1 MAGCGTP
8 TASTSSN
15 EVESA
20 ASNNER
26 EYIEADVT
34 NEGAVSE
41 ESDVIVEEAETKSRR
56 IPIANFVGW
65 MISAIK

>member
-1 MAGCGTP
+1 MKKRLVQLAGILISTTFFVAGCGTP

-41 ESDVIVEEAETKSRR
+41 PVS
-56 IPIANFVGW
+56 
-65 MISAIK
+65 